1 MQVNIRIEGYKRSHD
16 IFSNNATTTTT
27 TTAAAA
33 ATENVYVAC
42 ATV

>member
-27 TTAAAA
+27 TTAA
-33 ATENVYVAC
+33 TENVYVAC